1 MDDFDSKPSGRPSMD
16 AMASEFARILR
27 QQLEQVS
34 SDPKQARA
42 LVYELARIRLSEQF
56 VEDNAGDTRRALH
69 ALETAIQDVEASLVG
84 QDQGK
89 AVGPSPQATAS
100 NVVAPI
106 ARPGWQRSRY
116 RRMPSLASIGLG
128 RRLALVVVVLLL
140 AGSAALYWR
149 QGSAYIVALRHPDVP
164 QQPVAPPEPPKV
176 IEPPQAVAN
185 VAPPPPVEPALP
197 LPMTFGVY
205 ALSDGQLQEL
215 KAVPGKVPDHRV
227 AISAAIATPSATTL
241 GTGDVKFIVF
251 RPDGGG
257 DASET
262 EVRVVAKV
270 SRTMGV
276 DATGKAAMMKSG
288 DAWVIRSMS
297 FPYKAGP
304 VEDQPRMLLL
314 QSEQDGFELTPGRY
328 VVVVKGMGYDFTVAG
343 TVTDPN
349 QCVERVNATNG
360 AFYSP
365 CPNR

>member
-1 MDDFDSKPSGRPSMD
+1 MSNSGDMAD
-16 AMASEFARILR
+16 AAPTIQAIKAGFVRVLSDRIR
-27 QQLEQVS
+27 S
-34 SDPKQARA
+34 TTDPREIRE
-42 LVYELARIRLSEQF
+42 LVYQVARIRLVEQF
-56 VEDNAGDTRRALH
+56 THEDAGQAREIIQT
-69 ALETAIQDVEASLVG
+69 LEQAIQEVERDATLATSSTTPPALDTPKLPFPMRGKQDGPLATARHRLTGIGLPPSIARLAAVFLLVAIVG
-84 QDQGK
+84 A
-89 AVGPSPQATAS
+89 AVAFWPRIRAQFAASPQPPAAAAQLRPPPAPESKPAGQPPATEREA
-100 NVVAPI
+100 
-106 ARPGWQRSRY
+106 
-116 RRMPSLASIGLG
+116 
-128 RRLALVVVVLLL
+128 
-140 AGSAALYWR
+140 
-149 QGSAYIVALRHPDVP
+149 
-164 QQPVAPPEPPKV
+164 
-176 IEPPQAVAN
+176 PQA
-185 VAPPPPVEPALP
+185 PQPSMP
-197 LPMTFGVY
+197 LPTTFGVY

-227 AISAAIATPSATTL
+227 AISAAITTPSATTL
-241 GTGDVKFIVF
+241 GSGDVKFIVF

-262 EVRVVAKV
+262 EVRVVARV

-288 DAWVIRSMS
+288 DAWVIRSTS

-304 VEDQPRMLLL
+304 IEDQSRMLLL
-314 QSEQDGFELTPGRY
+314 QPDQDGFELTPGRY